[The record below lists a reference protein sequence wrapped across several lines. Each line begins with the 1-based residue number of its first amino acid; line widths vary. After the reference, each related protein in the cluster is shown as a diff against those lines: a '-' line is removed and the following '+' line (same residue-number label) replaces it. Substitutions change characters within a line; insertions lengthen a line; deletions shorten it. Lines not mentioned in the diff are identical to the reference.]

1 MFEND
6 RKTIENKYHI
16 KGEKFNPYNRMAYH
30 GYEYD
35 KTTGMDDG
43 EITDGLKKLYDSI
56 KDLPHPQ
63 AKAYAVKYVLEN
75 TRIDI
80 NEHDWFV
87 GFYSVNRLAG
97 RITSDRWY
105 NEIFACVIPETDAL
119 MKDMNNSGAVSIW
132 PDFDHVVPDWDSVL
146 LLGFPGLMKRALFY
160 RSRHEANGTLT
171 ESAKAFFD
179 GIVTEYQAIID
190 VIDRL
195 YRYSLT
201 KKHAKAEKISQC
213 LKNIR
218 DGAPNNFYEALQVIY
233 IYFMISECFDGFQVR
248 SLGNGLD
255 NTLYSFYQNDLKSG
269 TYTREEIKELL
280 KYFLIQWSA
289 IGNYWGQPLYLGG
302 TNKDQSSKYNE
313 LSYDILDVYDEIGIY
328 NPKIQLKVNSNTP
341 DRLLDKVYGMI
352 RRGHNSLVLCCEPGM
367 MRAVMS
373 YGATYDEALNMDIR
387 GCYETGVRAAE
398 VSTATGYINAVKAVL
413 YVFSNGYD
421 KNLGRT
427 FGLKTGE
434 LCELKTFGD
443 FYNAVIRQW
452 ENLIE
457 ITIGAASQYEKY
469 LSYINP
475 SNMYSATIESSL
487 EKGADAYQCG
497 VKFNNSAILNC
508 GFASLVDSVMAVKE
522 FVYDKKSV
530 TLKEFGKALE
540 NNWQGFQS
548 LHTQVIK
555 SKHKYG
561 CNDPETDVY
570 TQAMSAYF
578 TAKVSNRPNAR
589 GGTFKASMHSAMQFI
604 WQGEKTGASPDG
616 RFGTQELSKNASPS
630 VGMDKNGITALIN
643 SALKTRPYTYQ
654 ESHCLDVML
663 HPSAVNSDEGT
674 DIMKSL
680 LFTYMQNGGQSIQFN
695 IFDRDMLIDAQKNP
709 EKYQNLQIRVC
720 GWNVLWN
727 NLSTAEQNAYIER
740 SKNILR
746 GLL

>member
-709 EKYQNLQIRVC
+709 EKYQNLQVRVC

-740 SKNILR
+740 SKNI
-746 GLL
+746 

>member
-16 KGEKFNPYNRMAYH
+16 KGEKFNPYIRMAYH

-35 KTTGMDDG
+35 KTTGKDDS

-119 MKDMNNSGAVSIW
+119 MKDMNNSGTVSIW

-604 WQGEKTGASPDG
+604 WQGEKTGATPDG

-709 EKYQNLQIRVC
+709 EKYQNLQVRVC

-740 SKNILR
+740 SKNI
-746 GLL
+746 

>member
-16 KGEKFNPYNRMAYH
+16 KGEKFNPYIRMAYH

-35 KTTGMDDG
+35 KTTGKDDG

-434 LCELKTFGD
+434 LCKLKTFGD

-604 WQGEKTGASPDG
+604 WQGEKTGATPDG

-709 EKYQNLQIRVC
+709 EKYQNLQVRVC

-740 SKNILR
+740 SKNI
-746 GLL
+746 

>member
-6 RKTIENKYHI
+6 RKAIENKYHI
-16 KGEKFNPYNRMAYH
+16 KGEKFNPYIRMAYH

-35 KTTGMDDG
+35 KTTGKDDG

-146 LLGFPGLMKRALFY
+146 LLGFPGLMKRALFC

-604 WQGEKTGASPDG
+604 WQGEKTGATPDG
-616 RFGTQELSKNASPS
+616 RCGTQELSKNASPS

-709 EKYQNLQIRVC
+709 EKYQNLQVRVC

-727 NLSTAEQNAYIER
+727 NLSMAEQNAYIER
-740 SKNILR
+740 SKNI
-746 GLL
+746 

>member
-6 RKTIENKYHI
+6 RRTIENKYHI
-16 KGEKFNPYNRMAYH
+16 KGEKFNPYIRMAYH

-35 KTTGMDDG
+35 KTTGKDDG

-434 LCELKTFGD
+434 LCELKTFGN

-589 GGTFKASMHSAMQFI
+589 GGTFKASVHSAMQFI
-604 WQGEKTGASPDG
+604 WQGEKTGATPDG
-616 RFGTQELSKNASPS
+616 RCGTQELSKNASPS

-709 EKYQNLQIRVC
+709 EKYQNLQVRVC

-740 SKNILR
+740 SKNI
-746 GLL
+746 

>member
-16 KGEKFNPYNRMAYH
+16 KGEKFNPYIRMAYH

-35 KTTGMDDG
+35 KTTGKDDG

-255 NTLYSFYQNDLKSG
+255 NTLYSFYQNDLNSG

-373 YGATYDEALNMDIR
+373 YGATHDEALNMDIR

-604 WQGEKTGASPDG
+604 WQGEKTGATPDG

-709 EKYQNLQIRVC
+709 EKYQNLQVRVC

-740 SKNILR
+740 SKNI
-746 GLL
+746 

>member
-16 KGEKFNPYNRMAYH
+16 KGEKFNPYIRMAYH

-35 KTTGMDDG
+35 KTTGKDDG

-160 RSRHEANGTLT
+160 RSRQEANGTLT

-570 TQAMSAYF
+570 TQTMSAYF

-604 WQGEKTGASPDG
+604 WQGEKTGATPDG

-709 EKYQNLQIRVC
+709 EKYQNLQVRVC

-727 NLSTAEQNAYIER
+727 NLSMAEQNAYIER
-740 SKNILR
+740 SKNI
-746 GLL
+746 

>member
-16 KGEKFNPYNRMAYH
+16 KGEKFNPYIRMAYH

-35 KTTGMDDG
+35 KTTGKDDG

-56 KDLPHPQ
+56 KALPHPQ

-255 NTLYSFYQNDLKSG
+255 NTLYSFYQNDLNSG

-373 YGATYDEALNMDIR
+373 YGATHDEALNMDIR

-604 WQGEKTGASPDG
+604 WQGEKTGATPDG

-709 EKYQNLQIRVC
+709 EKYQNLQVRVC

-740 SKNILR
+740 SKNI
-746 GLL
+746 

>member
-16 KGEKFNPYNRMAYH
+16 KGEKFNPYIRMAYH

-35 KTTGMDDG
+35 KTTGKDDG

-87 GFYSVNRLAG
+87 SFYSVNRLAG

-709 EKYQNLQIRVC
+709 EKYQNLQVRVC

-740 SKNILR
+740 SKNI
-746 GLL
+746 

>member
-16 KGEKFNPYNRMAYH
+16 KGEKFNPYIRMAYH

-35 KTTGMDDG
+35 KTTGKDDG

-146 LLGFPGLMKRALFY
+146 LLGFSGLMKRALFY

-604 WQGEKTGASPDG
+604 WQGEKTGATPDG

-630 VGMDKNGITALIN
+630 VGMEKNGITALIN

-709 EKYQNLQIRVC
+709 EKYQNLQVRVC

-740 SKNILR
+740 SKNI
-746 GLL
+746 

>member
-16 KGEKFNPYNRMAYH
+16 KGEKFNPYIRMAYH

-35 KTTGMDDG
+35 KTTGKDDG
-43 EITDGLKKLYDSI
+43 EIIDGLKKLYDSI

-201 KKHAKAEKISQC
+201 KKYAKAEKISQC

-604 WQGEKTGASPDG
+604 WQGEKTGATPDG

-709 EKYQNLQIRVC
+709 EKYQNLQVRVC

-740 SKNILR
+740 SKNI
-746 GLL
+746 

>member
-35 KTTGMDDG
+35 KTTGKDDG

-56 KDLPHPQ
+56 KDLPHPL

-218 DGAPNNFYEALQVIY
+218 DGAPNNFYEAVQVIY

-508 GFASLVDSVMAVKE
+508 GFASLVDSVMSVKE

-604 WQGEKTGASPDG
+604 WQGEKTGATPDG
-616 RFGTQELSKNASPS
+616 RFGAQELSKNASPS

-740 SKNILR
+740 SRNI
-746 GLL
+746 

>member
-35 KTTGMDDG
+35 KTTGKDDG
-43 EITDGLKKLYDSI
+43 EITDGLKKLYNSI
-56 KDLPHPQ
+56 KDLPHPL

-616 RFGTQELSKNASPS
+616 RFGAQELSKNASPS

-709 EKYQNLQIRVC
+709 EKYQNLQVRVC

-740 SKNILR
+740 SKNI
-746 GLL
+746 

>member
-16 KGEKFNPYNRMAYH
+16 KGEKFNPYIRMAYH

-35 KTTGMDDG
+35 KTTGKDDG

-160 RSRHEANGTLT
+160 RSRQEANGTLT

-604 WQGEKTGASPDG
+604 WQGEKTGATPDG
-616 RFGTQELSKNASPS
+616 RCGTQELSKNASPS

-709 EKYQNLQIRVC
+709 EKYQNLQVRVC

-727 NLSTAEQNAYIER
+727 NLSMAEQNAYIER
-740 SKNILR
+740 SKNI
-746 GLL
+746 

>member
-16 KGEKFNPYNRMAYH
+16 KGEKFNPYIRMAYH

-35 KTTGMDDG
+35 KTTGKDDG

-56 KDLPHPQ
+56 KDLPHPL

-604 WQGEKTGASPDG
+604 WQGEKTGATPDG
-616 RFGTQELSKNASPS
+616 RFGAQELSKNASPS

-709 EKYQNLQIRVC
+709 EKYQNLQVRVC

-740 SKNILR
+740 SKNI
-746 GLL
+746 

>member
-16 KGEKFNPYNRMAYH
+16 KGEKFNPYIRMAYH

-35 KTTGMDDG
+35 KTTGKDDG

-289 IGNYWGQPLYLGG
+289 IGNYWGQPIYLGG

-497 VKFNNSAILNC
+497 VKFNKSAILNC

-604 WQGEKTGASPDG
+604 WQGEKTGATPDG

-709 EKYQNLQIRVC
+709 EKYQNLQVRVC

-740 SKNILR
+740 SKNI
-746 GLL
+746 

>member
-16 KGEKFNPYNRMAYH
+16 KGEKFNPYIRMAYH

-35 KTTGMDDG
+35 KTTGKDDG

-398 VSTATGYINAVKAVL
+398 VSTTTGYINAVKAVL

-604 WQGEKTGASPDG
+604 WQGEKTGATPDG

-680 LFTYMQNGGQSIQFN
+680 LFTYMQNGGQSIQLN

-709 EKYQNLQIRVC
+709 EKYQNLQVRVC

-740 SKNILR
+740 SKNI
-746 GLL
+746 

>member
-16 KGEKFNPYNRMAYH
+16 KGEKFNPYIRMAYH

-709 EKYQNLQIRVC
+709 EKYQNLQVRVC

-740 SKNILR
+740 SRNI
-746 GLL
+746 

>member
-16 KGEKFNPYNRMAYH
+16 KGEKFNPYIRMAYH

-35 KTTGMDDG
+35 KTTGKDDG

-160 RSRHEANGTLT
+160 RSRHEGNGTLT

-487 EKGADAYQCG
+487 EKGTDAYQCG

-709 EKYQNLQIRVC
+709 EKYQNLQVRVC

-740 SKNILR
+740 SKNI
-746 GLL
+746 

>member
-16 KGEKFNPYNRMAYH
+16 KGEKFNPYIRMAYH

-35 KTTGMDDG
+35 KTTGKDDG

-87 GFYSVNRLAG
+87 GFYSVNRLAD

-233 IYFMISECFDGFQVR
+233 IYFIISECFDGFQVR

-373 YGATYDEALNMDIR
+373 YGATYDEALTMDIR

-709 EKYQNLQIRVC
+709 EKYQNLQVRVC

-740 SKNILR
+740 SKHI
-746 GLL
+746 

>member
-16 KGEKFNPYNRMAYH
+16 KGEKFNPYIRMAYH

-35 KTTGMDDG
+35 KTTGKDDG

-530 TLKEFGKALE
+530 TLKEFGEALE

-604 WQGEKTGASPDG
+604 WQGEKTGATPDG

-630 VGMDKNGITALIN
+630 IGMDKNGITALIN

-709 EKYQNLQIRVC
+709 EKYQNLQVRVC

-740 SKNILR
+740 SKNI
-746 GLL
+746 

>member
-6 RKTIENKYHI
+6 RETIENKYHI

-35 KTTGMDDG
+35 KTTGKDDG

-709 EKYQNLQIRVC
+709 EKYQNLQVRVC

-740 SKNILR
+740 SKNI
-746 GLL
+746 

>member
-16 KGEKFNPYNRMAYH
+16 KGEKFNPYIRMAYH

-35 KTTGMDDG
+35 KTTGKDDG

-146 LLGFPGLMKRALFY
+146 LLGFSGLMKRALFY

-475 SNMYSATIESSL
+475 SNMYSATIEGSL

-604 WQGEKTGASPDG
+604 WQGEKTGATPDG
-616 RFGTQELSKNASPS
+616 RFGTQESSKNASPS

-709 EKYQNLQIRVC
+709 EKYQNLQVRVC

-740 SKNILR
+740 SKNI
-746 GLL
+746 

>member
-16 KGEKFNPYNRMAYH
+16 KGEKFNPYIRMAYH

-35 KTTGMDDG
+35 KTTGKDDG

-269 TYTREEIKELL
+269 TYTRDEIKELL

-427 FGLKTGE
+427 FGLKTGG

-604 WQGEKTGASPDG
+604 WQGEKTGATPDG

-709 EKYQNLQIRVC
+709 EKYQNLQVRVC

-740 SKNILR
+740 SKNI
-746 GLL
+746 

>member
-16 KGEKFNPYNRMAYH
+16 KGEKFNPYIRMAYH

-35 KTTGMDDG
+35 KTTGKDDG

-604 WQGEKTGASPDG
+604 WQGEKTGATPDG

-709 EKYQNLQIRVC
+709 EKYQNLQVRVC

-740 SKNILR
+740 SKNI
-746 GLL
+746 

>member
-16 KGEKFNPYNRMAYH
+16 KGEKFNPYIRMAYH

-35 KTTGMDDG
+35 KTTGKDDS

-269 TYTREEIKELL
+269 TYTRDEIKELL

-604 WQGEKTGASPDG
+604 WQGEKTGATPDG

-654 ESHCLDVML
+654 ESHCLDIML

-709 EKYQNLQIRVC
+709 EKYQNLQVRVC

-740 SKNILR
+740 SKNI
-746 GLL
+746 

>member
-1 MFEND
+1 M
-6 RKTIENKYHI
+6 
-16 KGEKFNPYNRMAYH
+16 
-30 GYEYD
+30 
-35 KTTGMDDG
+35 
-43 EITDGLKKLYDSI
+43 
-56 KDLPHPQ
+56 
-63 AKAYAVKYVLEN
+63 
-75 TRIDI
+75 
-80 NEHDWFV
+80 
-87 GFYSVNRLAG
+87 
-97 RITSDRWY
+97 
-105 NEIFACVIPETDAL
+105 
-119 MKDMNNSGAVSIW
+119 
-132 PDFDHVVPDWDSVL
+132 
-146 LLGFPGLMKRALFY
+146 
-160 RSRHEANGTLT
+160 
-171 ESAKAFFD
+171 
-179 GIVTEYQAIID
+179 
-190 VIDRL
+190 
-195 YRYSLT
+195 
-201 KKHAKAEKISQC
+201 
-213 LKNIR
+213 
-218 DGAPNNFYEALQVIY
+218 
-233 IYFMISECFDGFQVR
+233 
-248 SLGNGLD
+248 
-255 NTLYSFYQNDLKSG
+255 
-269 TYTREEIKELL
+269 
-280 KYFLIQWSA
+280 IQWSA

-555 SKHKYG
+555 K
-561 CNDPETDVY
+561 
-570 TQAMSAYF
+570 QA
-578 TAKVSNRPNAR
+578 
-589 GGTFKASMHSAMQFI
+589 
-604 WQGEKTGASPDG
+604 
-616 RFGTQELSKNASPS
+616 
-630 VGMDKNGITALIN
+630 
-643 SALKTRPYTYQ
+643 
-654 ESHCLDVML
+654 
-663 HPSAVNSDEGT
+663 
-674 DIMKSL
+674 
-680 LFTYMQNGGQSIQFN
+680 
-695 IFDRDMLIDAQKNP
+695 
-709 EKYQNLQIRVC
+709 QIR
-720 GWNVLWN
+720 L
-727 NLSTAEQNAYIER
+727 QR
-740 SKNILR
+740 S
-746 GLL
+746 

>member
-6 RKTIENKYHI
+6 RKTIENKHHI
-16 KGEKFNPYNRMAYH
+16 KGEKFNPYIRMAYH

-35 KTTGMDDG
+35 KTTGKDDG

-87 GFYSVNRLAG
+87 GFYSVNRLAD

-233 IYFMISECFDGFQVR
+233 IYFIISECFDGFQVR

-373 YGATYDEALNMDIR
+373 YGATYDEALTMDIR

-709 EKYQNLQIRVC
+709 EKYQNLQVRVC

-740 SKNILR
+740 SKHI
-746 GLL
+746 

>member
-16 KGEKFNPYNRMAYH
+16 KGEKFNPYTRMAYH

-35 KTTGMDDG
+35 KTTGKDDG

-105 NEIFACVIPETDAL
+105 NEIFACVIPEIDAL

-373 YGATYDEALNMDIR
+373 CGATYDEALNMDIR

-398 VSTATGYINAVKAVL
+398 VSTTTGYINAVKAVL

-604 WQGEKTGASPDG
+604 WQGEKTGATPDG

-709 EKYQNLQIRVC
+709 EKYQNLQVRVC

-740 SKNILR
+740 SKNI
-746 GLL
+746 

>member
-16 KGEKFNPYNRMAYH
+16 KGEKFNPYIRMAYH

-35 KTTGMDDG
+35 KTTGKDDG

-269 TYTREEIKELL
+269 TYTRDEIKELL

-604 WQGEKTGASPDG
+604 WQGEKTGATPDG

-709 EKYQNLQIRVC
+709 EKYQNLQVRVC

-740 SKNILR
+740 SKNI
-746 GLL
+746 

>member
-16 KGEKFNPYNRMAYH
+16 KGEKFNPYIRMAYH

-43 EITDGLKKLYDSI
+43 EITDGLKKLYNSI
-56 KDLPHPQ
+56 KDLPHPL

-105 NEIFACVIPETDAL
+105 NEIFACVIPETDVL

-352 RRGHNSLVLCCEPGM
+352 LRGHNSLVLCCEPGM

-740 SKNILR
+740 SRNI
-746 GLL
+746 

>member
-16 KGEKFNPYNRMAYH
+16 KGEKFNPYIRMAYH

-35 KTTGMDDG
+35 KTTGKDDG

-119 MKDMNNSGAVSIW
+119 MNDMNNSGAVSIW

-709 EKYQNLQIRVC
+709 EKYQNLQVRVC

-740 SKNILR
+740 SKNI
-746 GLL
+746 

>member
-16 KGEKFNPYNRMAYH
+16 KGEKFNPYIRMAYH

-35 KTTGMDDG
+35 KTTGKDDG

-709 EKYQNLQIRVC
+709 EKYQNLQVRVC

-740 SKNILR
+740 SKNI
-746 GLL
+746 

>member
-35 KTTGMDDG
+35 KTTGKDDG

-604 WQGEKTGASPDG
+604 WQGEKTGATPDG

-709 EKYQNLQIRVC
+709 EKYQNLQVRVC

-740 SKNILR
+740 SKNI
-746 GLL
+746 